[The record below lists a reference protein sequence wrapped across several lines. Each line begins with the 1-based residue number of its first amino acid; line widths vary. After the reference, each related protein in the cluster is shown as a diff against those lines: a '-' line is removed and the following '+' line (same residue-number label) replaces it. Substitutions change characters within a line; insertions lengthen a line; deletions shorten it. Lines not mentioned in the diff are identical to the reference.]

1 MTILESRRRTLVA
14 TASCA
19 VIIAATACA
28 SSTPTAPT
36 PATGAGSAVI
46 EGRVSAPTGV
56 GLDNGNASTA
66 GDTTGLQVTVVGTSL
81 SVTVNEA
88 GIFRVV
94 GVPAGRVKLQFN
106 SASINATTDIGQV
119 ATNEVVQL
127 QVQVNATSAVV
138 VSQTRAATLELCHAQ
153 GNGSFH
159 KISVSPDAESAHRA
173 HGDGKVGDPIP
184 GRTGQTFGPQCE
196 PVGLTQSPPPAPTEK
211 VTLCHK
217 AGSKWIEITVGRDA
231 EADHRAHGDGKVGE
245 AVPGQAGK
253 TFGVGCIVQ

>member
-1 MTILESRRRTLVA
+1 MTILESRRRAIFA
-14 TASCA
+14 TATLA
-19 VIIAATACA
+19 VIIAAAACS
-28 SSTPTAPT
+28 SSTPTSPT
-36 PATGAGSAVI
+36 PASGSGGAVI
-46 EGRVSAPTGV
+46 EGRVAAPAGV
-56 GLDNGNASTA
+56 GLDSGADSNAATSS
-66 GDTTGLQVTVVGTSL
+66 TTGLQVTVVGTSL
-81 SVTVNEA
+81 TATVNEA

-106 SASINATTDIGQV
+106 SASVNATTDIGQV

-138 VSQTRAATLELCHAQ
+138 VSQSRAATLELCHAQ

-159 KISVSPDAESAHRA
+159 MISVSPDAEPAHRA

-184 GRTGQTFGPQCE
+184 GRTGQTFGLQCE
-196 PVGLTQSPPPAPTEK
+196 PVGPASPVEGPK

-217 AGSKWIEITVGRDA
+217 AGNKWIEITVSRDA

-253 TFGVGCIVQ
+253 TFAAGCIVQ